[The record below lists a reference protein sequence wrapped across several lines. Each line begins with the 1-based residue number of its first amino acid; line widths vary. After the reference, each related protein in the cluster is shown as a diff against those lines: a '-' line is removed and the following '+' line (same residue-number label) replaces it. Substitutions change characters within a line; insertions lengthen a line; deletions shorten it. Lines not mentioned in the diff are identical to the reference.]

1 MSSDKHLLYRMAY
14 RMAMA
19 DGELSANEAL
29 VLHLFQ
35 DDLGL
40 SSSEA
45 RALRDADLDVP
56 WESLSET
63 FAERASQLELFETA
77 CLMAMVDGR
86 ADPEEWN
93 LVIRLCEI
101 FDIERDLAQQHLAR
115 ARERLNDLAR
125 DHNLLPEIQRNME
138 EQAREEQEQEQ
149 EDE

>member
-14 RMAMA
+14 WMAMA

-40 SSSEA
+40 SPSEA
-45 RALRDADLDVP
+45 RALRDEDTEVP
-56 WESLSET
+56 WDHLAET
-63 FAERASQLELFETA
+63 FPERDGQLDLFETA

-101 FDIERDLAQQHLAR
+101 FDIERDLAQKHLAH
-115 ARERLNDLAR
+115 ARQRLYDLAR
-125 DHNLLPEIQRNME
+125 EHNLLPEIQRNME
-138 EQAREEQEQEQ
+138 READEGEGEEQGAE
-149 EDE
+149 